1 MKINDLTVDG
11 LEQEN
16 YFATQELI
24 DVVNAAI
31 FLDKPLLIEG
41 PAGTGKTFLA
51 KTLSAL
57 LNLELIRLQCHEGID
72 EDKSVYEWNYKKQ
85 LLSIQKSE
93 ENENLFDEKYLIK
106 RPILS
111 ALTTEENSLFLIDE
125 IDRSDEEFEALL
137 LEILAENQVTIP
149 EFGTIKGNE
158 NRITI
163 LTSNST
169 RELSDA
175 LRRRCIYYYLD
186 FPSIEIETK
195 VFMNSIEDIEE
206 NENLFDEKYLIKRP
220 ILTALTTEEN
230 SLFLIDEIDRSDEE
244 FEALLLEVL
253 AENQVTI
260 PEFGTIKG
268 SENRITILTSNSTRE
283 LSDALRRRCIYY
295 YLDFPSI
302 EIETKVFMNSI
313 EDIDENEA
321 RKYASLVSFI
331 RSLSLNKIP
340 SLIESVEWVK
350 YNNSKDQESVR
361 SNLGILLKDKSDQKK
376 YVEKLEESNEFN
388 QE

>member
-1 MKINDLTVDG
+1 MNINDLTIDS
-11 LEQEN
+11 LEKEN
-16 YFATQELI
+16 YFATQELV

-51 KTLSAL
+51 KTLSSL

-72 EDKSVYEWNYKKQ
+72 EDKAVYEWNYKKQ
-85 LLSIQKSE
+85 LLSIRSSE
-93 ENENLFDEKYLIK
+93 KNENLFDEKYLIK
-106 RPILS
+106 RPILT
-111 ALTTEENSLFLIDE
+111 ALTNIESSIFLIDE

-149 EFGTIKGNE
+149 EFGTINGSD
-158 NRITI
+158 NRVTI

-186 FPSIEIETK
+186 FPSIDIESK
-195 VFMNSIEDIEE
+195 VLMNSIDKLDED
-206 NENLFDEKYLIKRP
+206 
-220 ILTALTTEEN
+220 
-230 SLFLIDEIDRSDEE
+230 
-244 FEALLLEVL
+244 
-253 AENQVTI
+253 
-260 PEFGTIKG
+260 
-268 SENRITILTSNSTRE
+268 
-283 LSDALRRRCIYY
+283 DAKK
-295 YLDFPSI
+295 F
-302 EIETKVFMNSI
+302 
-313 EDIDENEA
+313 
-321 RKYASLVSFI
+321 ASLISFI

-350 YNNSKDQESVR
+350 YNNSKNNESIR

-376 YVEKLEESNEFN
+376 YIEKLEESNEFN

>member
-1 MKINDLTVDG
+1 MNINDLTIDS
-11 LEQEN
+11 LEKEN
-16 YFATQELI
+16 YFATQELV

-51 KTLSAL
+51 KTLSSL

-72 EDKSVYEWNYKKQ
+72 EDKAVYEWNYKKQ
-85 LLSIQKSE
+85 LLSIQSSE
-93 ENENLFDEKYLIK
+93 KNENLFDEKYLIK
-106 RPILS
+106 RPILT
-111 ALTTEENSLFLIDE
+111 ALTNIESSIFLIDE

-149 EFGTIKGNE
+149 EFGTINGSD
-158 NRITI
+158 NRVTI

-186 FPSIEIETK
+186 FPSIDIESK
-195 VFMNSIEDIEE
+195 VLMNSIDKLDED
-206 NENLFDEKYLIKRP
+206 
-220 ILTALTTEEN
+220 
-230 SLFLIDEIDRSDEE
+230 
-244 FEALLLEVL
+244 
-253 AENQVTI
+253 
-260 PEFGTIKG
+260 
-268 SENRITILTSNSTRE
+268 
-283 LSDALRRRCIYY
+283 DA
-295 YLDFPSI
+295 
-302 EIETKVFMNSI
+302 K
-313 EDIDENEA
+313 
-321 RKYASLVSFI
+321 KYASLISFV

-350 YNNSKDQESVR
+350 YNNSKNNESIR

>member
-1 MKINDLTVDG
+1 MNINDLTIDS
-11 LEQEN
+11 LEKEN
-16 YFATQELI
+16 YFATQELV

-51 KTLSAL
+51 KTLSSL

-72 EDKSVYEWNYKKQ
+72 EDKAVYEWNYKKQ
-85 LLSIQKSE
+85 LLSIQSSE
-93 ENENLFDEKYLIK
+93 KNENLFDEKYLIK
-106 RPILS
+106 RPILT
-111 ALTTEENSLFLIDE
+111 ALTNVESSIFLIDE

-149 EFGTIKGNE
+149 EFGTINGSD
-158 NRITI
+158 NRVTI

-186 FPSIEIETK
+186 FPSIDIESK
-195 VFMNSIEDIEE
+195 VLMNSIDKLDED
-206 NENLFDEKYLIKRP
+206 
-220 ILTALTTEEN
+220 
-230 SLFLIDEIDRSDEE
+230 
-244 FEALLLEVL
+244 
-253 AENQVTI
+253 
-260 PEFGTIKG
+260 
-268 SENRITILTSNSTRE
+268 
-283 LSDALRRRCIYY
+283 DAKK
-295 YLDFPSI
+295 F
-302 EIETKVFMNSI
+302 
-313 EDIDENEA
+313 
-321 RKYASLVSFI
+321 ASLISFV

-350 YNNSKDQESVR
+350 YNNSKNNESIR

-376 YVEKLEESNEFN
+376 YIEKLEESNEFN

>member
-1 MKINDLTVDG
+1 MNINDLTIDS
-11 LEQEN
+11 LEKEN
-16 YFATQELI
+16 YFATQELV

-31 FLDKPLLIEG
+31 FLDKPLIIEG

-51 KTLSAL
+51 KTLSSL

-72 EDKSVYEWNYKKQ
+72 EDKAVYEWNYKKQ
-85 LLSIQKSE
+85 LLSIQSSE
-93 ENENLFDEKYLIK
+93 KNENLFDEKYLIK
-106 RPILS
+106 RPILT
-111 ALTTEENSLFLIDE
+111 ALTNIESSIFLIDE

-149 EFGTIKGNE
+149 EFGTINGSD
-158 NRITI
+158 NRVTI

-186 FPSIEIETK
+186 FPSIDIESK
-195 VFMNSIEDIEE
+195 VLMNSIDKLDED
-206 NENLFDEKYLIKRP
+206 
-220 ILTALTTEEN
+220 
-230 SLFLIDEIDRSDEE
+230 
-244 FEALLLEVL
+244 
-253 AENQVTI
+253 
-260 PEFGTIKG
+260 
-268 SENRITILTSNSTRE
+268 
-283 LSDALRRRCIYY
+283 DAKK
-295 YLDFPSI
+295 F
-302 EIETKVFMNSI
+302 
-313 EDIDENEA
+313 
-321 RKYASLVSFI
+321 ASLISFI

-350 YNNSKDQESVR
+350 YNNSKNNESIR

-376 YVEKLEESNEFN
+376 YIEKLEESNEFN

>member
-1 MKINDLTVDG
+1 MKINDLTIEA

-31 FLDKPLLIEG
+31 FLDKPLLVEG

-51 KTLSAL
+51 KTLSSL
-57 LNLELIRLQCHEGID
+57 LNLDLIRLQCHEGID
-72 EDKSVYEWNYKKQ
+72 EDKAVYEWNYKKQ
-85 LLSIQKSE
+85 LLSIQSNEK
-93 ENENLFDEKYLIK
+93 NENLFDDKYLIK
-106 RPILS
+106 RPILK
-111 ALTTEENSLFLIDE
+111 ALTSKENSLFLIDE

-149 EFGTIKGNE
+149 EFGTISGNE

-195 VFMNSIEDIEE
+195 VLMN
-206 NENLFDEKYLIKRP
+206 NVENLDKDVAK
-220 ILTALTTEEN
+220 
-230 SLFLIDEIDRSDEE
+230 
-244 FEALLLEVL
+244 
-253 AENQVTI
+253 
-260 PEFGTIKG
+260 
-268 SENRITILTSNSTRE
+268 
-283 LSDALRRRCIYY
+283 
-295 YLDFPSI
+295 
-302 EIETKVFMNSI
+302 
-313 EDIDENEA
+313 
-321 RKYASLVSFI
+321 KYASLISFI
-331 RSLSLNKIP
+331 RSINLNKIP

-350 YNNSKDQESVR
+350 YNNSKNEESVR
-361 SNLGILLKDKSDQKK
+361 TNLGILLKDKSDQKK
-376 YVEKLEESNEFN
+376 YIERLEESNELN
-388 QE
+388 EE

>member
-1 MKINDLTVDG
+1 MNINDLTIDS
-11 LEQEN
+11 LEKEN
-16 YFATQELI
+16 YFATQELV

-51 KTLSAL
+51 KTLSSL

-72 EDKSVYEWNYKKQ
+72 EDKAVYEWNYKKQ
-85 LLSIQKSE
+85 LLSIQSSE
-93 ENENLFDEKYLIK
+93 KNENLFDEKYLIK
-106 RPILS
+106 RPILT
-111 ALTTEENSLFLIDE
+111 ALTNIESSIFLIDE

-149 EFGTIKGNE
+149 EFGTINGSD
-158 NRITI
+158 NRVTI

-175 LRRRCIYYYLD
+175 LRRRCIYYYSD
-186 FPSIEIETK
+186 FPSIDIESK
-195 VFMNSIEDIEE
+195 VLMNSIDKLDED
-206 NENLFDEKYLIKRP
+206 
-220 ILTALTTEEN
+220 
-230 SLFLIDEIDRSDEE
+230 
-244 FEALLLEVL
+244 
-253 AENQVTI
+253 
-260 PEFGTIKG
+260 
-268 SENRITILTSNSTRE
+268 
-283 LSDALRRRCIYY
+283 DAKK
-295 YLDFPSI
+295 F
-302 EIETKVFMNSI
+302 
-313 EDIDENEA
+313 
-321 RKYASLVSFI
+321 ASLISFV

-350 YNNSKDQESVR
+350 YNNSKNNESIR

-376 YVEKLEESNEFN
+376 YIEKLEESNEFN

>member
-1 MKINDLTVDG
+1 MKINDLTIDG

-51 KTLSAL
+51 KTLSTL

-72 EDKSVYEWNYKKQ
+72 EDKAVYEWNYKKQ
-85 LLSIQKSE
+85 LLSIQQSE
-93 ENENLFDEKYLIK
+93 KNENLFDEKYLIK

-111 ALTTEENSLFLIDE
+111 ALTNEENSLFLIDE
-125 IDRSDEEFEALL
+125 VDRSDEEFEALL

-149 EFGTIKGNE
+149 EFGTIKGSE
-158 NRITI
+158 NRITV

-186 FPSIEIETK
+186 FPSIDIETK
-195 VFMNSIEDIEE
+195 VFMSSIE
-206 NENLFDEKYLIKRP
+206 N
-220 ILTALTTEEN
+220 
-230 SLFLIDEIDRSDEE
+230 IDKE
-244 FEALLLEVL
+244 
-253 AENQVTI
+253 
-260 PEFGTIKG
+260 
-268 SENRITILTSNSTRE
+268 
-283 LSDALRRRCIYY
+283 
-295 YLDFPSI
+295 
-302 EIETKVFMNSI
+302 
-313 EDIDENEA
+313 EA
-321 RKYASLVSFI
+321 RKYASLISFI
-331 RSLSLNKIP
+331 RSLNLNKIP

-350 YNNSKDQESVR
+350 YNNSKEKESVR

-376 YVEKLEESNEFN
+376 YIEKLEESNEFN

>member
-1 MKINDLTVDG
+1 MNINDLTIDS
-11 LEQEN
+11 LEKEN
-16 YFATQELI
+16 YFATQELV

-51 KTLSAL
+51 KTLSSL

-72 EDKSVYEWNYKKQ
+72 EDKAVYEWNYKKQ
-85 LLSIQKSE
+85 LLSIQSSE
-93 ENENLFDEKYLIK
+93 KNENLFDEKYLIK
-106 RPILS
+106 RPILT
-111 ALTTEENSLFLIDE
+111 ALTNKESSLFLIDE

-149 EFGTIKGNE
+149 EFGTINGSD
-158 NRITI
+158 NRVTI

-186 FPSIEIETK
+186 FPTIDIESK
-195 VFMNSIEDIEE
+195 VLMNSIDKLDED
-206 NENLFDEKYLIKRP
+206 
-220 ILTALTTEEN
+220 
-230 SLFLIDEIDRSDEE
+230 
-244 FEALLLEVL
+244 
-253 AENQVTI
+253 
-260 PEFGTIKG
+260 
-268 SENRITILTSNSTRE
+268 
-283 LSDALRRRCIYY
+283 DAKK
-295 YLDFPSI
+295 F
-302 EIETKVFMNSI
+302 
-313 EDIDENEA
+313 
-321 RKYASLVSFI
+321 ASLISFV

-350 YNNSKDQESVR
+350 YNNSKNNESIR

-376 YVEKLEESNEFN
+376 YIEKLEESNEFN

>member
-1 MKINDLTVDG
+1 MNINDLTIDS
-11 LEQEN
+11 LEKEN
-16 YFATQELI
+16 YFATQELV

-51 KTLSAL
+51 KTLSSL

-72 EDKSVYEWNYKKQ
+72 EDKAVYEWNYKKQ
-85 LLSIQKSE
+85 LLSIQSSE
-93 ENENLFDEKYLIK
+93 KNENLFDEKYLIK
-106 RPILS
+106 RPILT
-111 ALTTEENSLFLIDE
+111 ALTNIESSIFLIDE

-149 EFGTIKGNE
+149 EFGTINGSD
-158 NRITI
+158 NRVTI

-169 RELSDA
+169 RELYDA

-186 FPSIEIETK
+186 FPSIDIESK
-195 VFMNSIEDIEE
+195 VLMNSIDKLDED
-206 NENLFDEKYLIKRP
+206 
-220 ILTALTTEEN
+220 
-230 SLFLIDEIDRSDEE
+230 
-244 FEALLLEVL
+244 
-253 AENQVTI
+253 
-260 PEFGTIKG
+260 
-268 SENRITILTSNSTRE
+268 
-283 LSDALRRRCIYY
+283 DAKK
-295 YLDFPSI
+295 F
-302 EIETKVFMNSI
+302 
-313 EDIDENEA
+313 
-321 RKYASLVSFI
+321 ASLISFI

-350 YNNSKDQESVR
+350 YNNSKNNESIR

-376 YVEKLEESNEFN
+376 YIEKLEESNEFN